1 VQRIEEN
8 ATAGRNKSI
17 AVQNTKSPSFFF
29 FAPNKSAMSTT
40 EHSYLEIKLNKFDR
54 VYRPNSRVDGSVIVH
69 AYKGWQHQGLK
80 LIVEGKVYMNSTARG
95 VGILDSMNSTKPLI
109 LFREESELVSSGKF
123 VDGPTEVPFEFIVT
137 TQNGQ
142 PLIESYHG
150 VFVSIIYSICIS
162 CERGVMKKG
171 LIREMEFIV
180 EIPSLRIPESIST
193 EFNITPDSL
202 ENVRKEDLA
211 KVPNFRISGKL
222 HRSVCPIN
230 LPFTGEVVIELCDSP
245 IRSIELQL
253 VRVETVIGDH
263 GNNSPREATEIQ
275 TIQIGEGNVCR
286 NMVVPMYMVFPR
298 LFSCPTILN
307 SMFKLEFEI
316 NLIVVFG
323 DGYMVTE
330 NFPIVLVRES

>member
-1 VQRIEEN
+1 
-8 ATAGRNKSI
+8 
-17 AVQNTKSPSFFF
+17 
-29 FAPNKSAMSTT
+29 MSTL

-54 VYRPNSRVDGSVIVH
+54 VYRPNSRVDGTVIVH

-80 LIVEGKVYMNSTARG
+80 MVVEGKVYLNSTGRG
-95 VGILDSMNSTKPLI
+95 VGILDSISANKPMSI
-109 LFREESELVSSGKF
+109 FREENELVSAGKF
-123 VDGPTEVPFEFIVT
+123 NDGPTEVPFEFIVT
-137 TQNGQ
+137 AQSGQ

-162 CERGVMKKG
+162 CDRGVMKKG
-171 LIREMEFIV
+171 LIKEMEFIV
-180 EIPSLRIPESIST
+180 EIPSQRIPESVPT
-193 EFNITPDSL
+193 EFNISPESL

-211 KVPNFRISGKL
+211 KIPNFKITGKL

-230 LPFTGEVVIELCDSP
+230 LPFTGEVVIEICDSP

-253 VRVETVIGDH
+253 VRVETVILEN
-263 GNNSPREATEIQ
+263 GNPPREATEIQ

-298 LFSCPTILN
+298 LFSCPTLINTL
-307 SMFKLEFEI
+307 FKLEFEV

-330 NFPIVLVRES
+330 NFPVVLVRES

>member
-1 VQRIEEN
+1 
-8 ATAGRNKSI
+8 
-17 AVQNTKSPSFFF
+17 
-29 FAPNKSAMSTT
+29 MSTL
-40 EHSYLEIKLNKFDR
+40 EHSYIEIKLNKFDR
-54 VYRPNSRVDGSVIVH
+54 VYRPNSRVDGTIIVH

-80 LIVEGKVYMNSTARG
+80 MLVEGKVYMNSTARG
-95 VGILDSMNSTKPLI
+95 VGILDSMTSNKPMSI
-109 LFREESELVSSGKF
+109 FREETELVSAGKF
-123 VDGPTEVPFEFIVT
+123 NDGPTEVPFEFIVT
-137 TQNGQ
+137 TQSGQ

-150 VFVSIIYSICIS
+150 VFISIIYSICIS
-162 CERGVMKKG
+162 CDRGVMKKG
-171 LIREMEFIV
+171 LIKEMEFIV
-180 EIPSLRIPESIST
+180 EIPSQRIPESVPT

-211 KVPNFRISGKL
+211 KIPNFKITGKL

-230 LPFTGEVVIELCDSP
+230 LPFTGEVVIEICDSP

-253 VRVETVIGDH
+253 VRVETVINES
-263 GNNSPREATEIQ
+263 GNAPREATEIQ

-298 LFSCPTILN
+298 LFSCPTIINTL
-307 SMFKLEFEI
+307 FKLEFEV

-330 NFPIVLVRES
+330 NFPVVLVRES